1 MKAILTVAMA
11 LGLLITTASADTPA
25 EQVSKDSTMEQHEK
39 NIEICAQ
46 NLVAIGKAIH
56 AYQKEQGDF
65 PEWLSDLH
73 PKYFEDVSILW

>member
-1 MKAILTVAMA
+1 
-11 LGLLITTASADTPA
+11 
-25 EQVSKDSTMEQHEK
+25 MEQHEK

-73 PKYFEDVSILW
+73 PKYFEDVSILVCPADRTVGRQI